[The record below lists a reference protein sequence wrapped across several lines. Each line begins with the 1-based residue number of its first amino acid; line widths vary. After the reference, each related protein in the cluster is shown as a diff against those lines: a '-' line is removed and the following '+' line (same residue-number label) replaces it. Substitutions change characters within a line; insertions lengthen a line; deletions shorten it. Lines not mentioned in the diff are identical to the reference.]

1 MPVCAPDPPQVT
13 YLSSYG
19 NAPGS
24 SFGLSLPSG
33 VDMIPILDEFSNI
46 DNQCVV
52 WVRHDYVCNLL

>member
-1 MPVCAPDPPQVT
+1 MCAPDPPQVT

>member
-1 MPVCAPDPPQVT
+1 MCAPDPPQVT

-52 WVRHDYVCNLL
+52 WVRHDYVCNLP